1 MNTWLHVFIY
11 FYQRFFRHL
20 LDTSTNSQ
28 IIENVHSILAT
39 AASKLN
45 LELYEHLTSLI
56 KKKWEVSEGR
66 VREKL
71 LRLIGQIGREA
82 KQAKSIEATLQVLW
96 EVVSNNTSKALMKS
110 KVVFLVIVCSKLGCT
125 YVFAQFLTLDI
136 PSFLSFLKKE
146 IK

>member
-1 MNTWLHVFIY
+1 M
-11 FYQRFFRHL
+11 
-20 LDTSTNSQ
+20 
-28 IIENVHSILAT
+28 AT

-56 KKKWEVSEGR
+56 KKKWEISEGR

-96 EVVSNNTSKALMKS
+96 EVVSVITNFLFQSEDKI
-110 KVVFLVIVCSKLGCT
+110 VFLRKVK
-125 YVFAQFLTLDI
+125 
-136 PSFLSFLKKE
+136 
-146 IK
+146 

>member
-1 MNTWLHVFIY
+1 M
-11 FYQRFFRHL
+11 
-20 LDTSTNSQ
+20 
-28 IIENVHSILAT
+28 
-39 AASKLN
+39 N

-96 EVVSNNTSKALMKS
+96 EVVS
-110 KVVFLVIVCSKLGCT
+110 VIATTGHPHMISEFFGP
-125 YVFAQFLTLDI
+125 FLTYLLTLI
-136 PSFLSFLKKE
+136 RF
-146 IK
+146 

>member
-1 MNTWLHVFIY
+1 M
-11 FYQRFFRHL
+11 
-20 LDTSTNSQ
+20 
-28 IIENVHSILAT
+28 
-39 AASKLN
+39 N

-96 EVVSNNTSKALMKS
+96 EVVS
-110 KVVFLVIVCSKLGCT
+110 VIATTGHPHMISDGGGAIFYLFS
-125 YVFAQFLTLDI
+125 YLPI
-136 PSFLSFLKKE
+136 SNSPIYLKPFF
-146 IK
+146 